1 MKMDNGAHYFR
12 CDLQVHSPRD
22 LRWTGKECVS
32 PDERRAYA
40 EALVQACREKKVQ
53 GIAITDHH
61 DMAFAEFVRRAAQEE
76 VDDAGK
82 AILPANRL
90 VVFPGM
96 ELTLGVPC
104 QALLLFDAD
113 FPEDMF
119 SLATTALALNPS
131 AATESRTAA
140 INRLNHIQSLVDLK
154 RELDKHEYLRG
165 RYIVFPNVG
174 ENGEFSMLRK
184 GLAGKYAEMPC
195 VGGYVDGSIT
205 KLGKGNQ
212 TIVGGGAKEWGHKR
226 IALFQTS
233 DNRFEDHRDL
243 AKSST
248 WIKWAAPTAEALRQA
263 CLAQE
268 SRVSQ
273 DQPVMPEAVVTGIT
287 LSNSTFLGPV
297 ELELNPQYS
306 TLIGGR
312 GTGKST
318 ILEYIRW
325 ALCDQPPDMGD
336 EDAPNYQAR
345 RARLIEQTLKSVN
358 ASVDVRF
365 LVNEVPHVVRRRS
378 EDGSLSIKVGNDDF
392 RECTEDEVR
401 TLLPIQAYS
410 QKQLSD
416 VSVRT
421 KELTRFVTSPVRA
434 QLRQIRS
441 RVDEA
446 ASRVRQTYAT
456 RLRQRTLTGEI
467 ERRNLE
473 QQSLQEQADAVRAI
487 LSDLSEEDRAL
498 LDKGKSYDAG
508 DGIIESW
515 LSDLKSLKDDAARLQ
530 QSVRSDLGA
539 APLAATEPHGDVMK
553 AALDEY
559 ADVMKDADGLL
570 EQIIKKA
577 GAALGSAENPASDSP
592 WAQWRKASADF
603 RTAYQ
608 AAVQRSSAQRERVE
622 QLQAIEARLAAHS
635 RGTRKLQDELKSL
648 QAAEAHYIEQ
658 RAAWLQALRE
668 QDEVLSAQCRKL
680 TENAGGA
687 IRATVRRF
695 ANGDTFIRRLRDS
708 LSGSSIR
715 REKLEALGE
724 AISAAGDPGQKWA
737 EIVGDLERLAEF
749 SPERDGADKRPDTP
763 SLAAAGLTA
772 ADLTRLGGR
781 LSTEDWLS
789 LSLTEIESKPV
800 FEYRSREGDYIEF
813 QNASAGQQATALLK
827 SLLNQPGPPLLIDQP
842 EEDLDNPVMP
852 EIVEHLWKAKTR
864 RQIIFVSHNANLV
877 VNGDAELVV
886 WCDYR
891 KAGDQ
896 SLGKIAGEGA
906 IDIPEIREAIERV
919 MEGGEAAFKLR
930 KEKYGF

>member
-1 MKMDNGAHYFR
+1 MDKGAHYYR
-12 CDLQVHSPRD
+12 CDLQVHTPRD

-32 PDERRAYA
+32 PEDRYTYA
-40 EALVQACREKKVQ
+40 QSLVRSCREKKIQ
-53 GIAITDHH
+53 GLAITDHH
-61 DMAFAEFVRRAAQEE
+61 DMVLASFVRRAAQEE
-76 VDDAGK
+76 TDDAGK
-82 AILPANRL
+82 PLPPEKRL
-90 VVFPGM
+90 IIFPGM

-104 QALLLFDAD
+104 QALLIFDAD
-113 FPEDMF
+113 FPDDMF
-119 SLATTALALNPS
+119 PLATTALELNPS
-131 AATESRTAA
+131 AATESRTATV
-140 INRLNHIQSLVDLK
+140 NRLNHIPSLVDLK
-154 RELDKHEYLRG
+154 SELDKHAYLRG

-174 ENGEFSMLRK
+174 DNGEFSLLRK
-184 GLAGKYAEMPC
+184 GPAGKYSEMPC
-195 VGGYVDGSIT
+195 VGGYVDGNIT
-205 KLGKGNQ
+205 KLGAGNQ
-212 TIVGGGAKEWGHKR
+212 KIVSGEAKEWGHKR

-243 AKSST
+243 GKSST
-248 WIKWAAPTAEALRQA
+248 WIKWTTPTAEALRQA

-273 DQPVMPEAVVTGIT
+273 DQPRLPEAVITGIT
-287 LSNSTFLGPV
+287 FSNSTFLGPV
-297 ELELNPQYS
+297 DVDLNPQYS
-306 TLIGGR
+306 ALIGGR

-318 ILEYIRW
+318 ILEYVRW

-345 RARLIEQTLKSVN
+345 RARLIEQTLRSVN

-365 LVNEVPHVVRRRS
+365 LINEVPHVVRRRS
-378 EDGSLSIKVGNDDF
+378 EDASLSIKIGNDEF

-421 KELTRFVTSPVRA
+421 NELTRFVTSPVRA

-441 RVDEA
+441 RLDEA
-446 ASRVRQTYAT
+446 ASRVRQTYTT
-456 RLRQRTLTGEI
+456 RLRQRTLAAEI

-473 QQSLQEQADAVRAI
+473 QRSLQGQVDAVRAT
-487 LSDLSEEDRAL
+487 LTDLSEEDRAL

-508 DGIIESW
+508 NAVIETW
-515 LSDLKSLKDDAARLQ
+515 MSDLKSLKDGAAQLQ
-530 QSVRSDLGA
+530 QTVRSDLDA
-539 APLAATEPHGDVMK
+539 APAAAAEPHGDILK
-553 AALDEY
+553 AASAEY
-559 ADVMKDADGLL
+559 TAAMKEADGLL
-570 EQIIKKA
+570 EQIIKRA
-577 GAALGSAENPASDSP
+577 AAALNSADDPASGSP
-592 WAQWRKASADF
+592 WTQWRKASSDF
-603 RTAYQ
+603 RTAYN

-622 QLQAIEARLAAHS
+622 QLQAIETRLTAHG
-635 RGTRKLQDELKSL
+635 RETRKLQDELKSL
-648 QAAEAHYIEQ
+648 QAAEAQYAEQ
-658 RAAWLQALRE
+658 RAAWLQALGE
-668 QDEVLSAQCRKL
+668 YDDVLSSQCRTL

-687 IRATVRRF
+687 IRASVRRF
-695 ANGDTFIRRLRDS
+695 ANGDAFVARLRDS
-708 LSGSSIR
+708 MSGSNIR
-715 REKLEALGE
+715 REKLDMLGA
-724 AISAAGDPGQKWA
+724 AIVAAADPEQKWV
-737 EIVGDLERLAEF
+737 EIVADLEKLAEF
-749 SPERDGADKRPDTP
+749 NLERDGADKRPNTP
-763 SLAAAGLTA
+763 SLAAAGMTA
-772 ADLTRLGGR
+772 ADLARLGGR
-781 LSTEDWLS
+781 LSTDDWLS
-789 LSLTEIESKPV
+789 LSLIEIDSKPV

-852 EIVEHLWKAKTR
+852 EIVEHLWQAKTR
-864 RQIIFVSHNANLV
+864 RQIVFASHNANLV

-906 IDIPEIREAIERV
+906 IDVSDIRDAIKRV

>member
-1 MKMDNGAHYFR
+1 MDKGAHYYR
-12 CDLQVHSPRD
+12 CDLQVHTPRD

-32 PDERRAYA
+32 REDRRAYA
-40 EALVQACREKKVQ
+40 ETLVRACREKNVQ
-53 GIAITDHH
+53 GVAITDHH
-61 DMAFAEFVRRAAQEE
+61 DMAFAGFVRRAAQEE
-76 VDDAGK
+76 TDEAGK
-82 AILPANRL
+82 PLPPEKRL

-104 QALLLFDAD
+104 QALLIFDAD
-113 FPEDMF
+113 FPDDMF
-119 SLATTALALNPS
+119 ALATTALALNPS

-140 INRLNHIQSLVDLK
+140 INRLNHIPSLVKLK
-154 RELDKHEYLRG
+154 DELDKHEYLKG

-174 ENGEFSMLRK
+174 EGGEFSLLRK

-195 VGGYVDGSIT
+195 VGGYVDGGIT

-212 TIVGGGAKEWGHKR
+212 NIVSGGAKEWGHKR

-273 DQPVMPEAVVTGIT
+273 EQPRLPEAVITGIT
-287 LSNSTFLGPV
+287 ISNSTFLGPV
-297 ELELNPQYS
+297 DLELNPQYS

-345 RARLIEQTLKSVN
+345 RVRLIEQTLKNVN

-378 EDGSLSIKVGNDDF
+378 EDGSLSIKVGNDEF
-392 RECTEDEVR
+392 RACTEDEVR
-401 TLLPIQAYS
+401 TLLPVQAYS

-421 KELTRFVTSPVRA
+421 NELTRFVTSPVRA
-434 QLRQIRS
+434 QLRHIRS
-441 RVDEA
+441 RLDEA
-446 ASRVRQTYAT
+446 ASKVRQTYAI
-456 RLRQRTLTGEI
+456 RLRQRTLAAEI

-473 QQSLQEQADAVRAI
+473 QRSLQEQADAVRAT
-487 LSDLSEEDRAL
+487 LTDLSEEDRAL

-508 DGIIESW
+508 DAIIESW
-515 LSDLKSLKDDAARLQ
+515 ISDLKSLKDGAVQLQ
-530 QSVRSDLGA
+530 QTVRSDLGA
-539 APLAATEPHGDVMK
+539 APAAAAEPHGDILK
-553 AALDEY
+553 SALAEY
-559 ADVMKDADGLL
+559 TAIMTDADGLL
-570 EQIIKKA
+570 DQIIKRA
-577 GAALGSAENPASDSP
+577 TGALNSADDPASGSP
-592 WAQWRKASADF
+592 WSQWRKASADF
-603 RTAYQ
+603 RAAYN
-608 AAVQRSSAQRERVE
+608 AAVQRSSAHKERVE
-622 QLQAIEARLAAHS
+622 QLQAIEARLAAHI
-635 RGTRKLQDELKSL
+635 RETRKLQDELKSL
-648 QAAEAHYIEQ
+648 QAAEAQYVEQ

-668 QDEVLSAQCRKL
+668 QDDVLSTQCRAL
-680 TENAGGA
+680 TENAAGA
-687 IRATVRRF
+687 IRASVCRF
-695 ANGDTFIRRLRDS
+695 ANSDAFLARLRDS
-708 LSGSSIR
+708 LSGSNIR
-715 REKLEALGE
+715 REKLEALGA
-724 AISAAGDPGQKWA
+724 AIIGAADPEQKWA
-737 EIVGDLERLAEF
+737 EIVADLEKLAEF
-749 SPERDGADKRPDTP
+749 NLERDGADKRPDTP

-772 ADLTRLGGR
+772 ADMTRLGGR

-800 FEYRSREGDYIEF
+800 FEYRPREGDYIKF

-864 RQIIFVSHNANLV
+864 RQIIFASHNANLV

-906 IDIPEIREAIERV
+906 IDVPDIREAIKRV

>member
-1 MKMDNGAHYFR
+1 MDKGAHFYR
-12 CDLQVHSPRD
+12 CDLQVHTPRD
-22 LRWTGKECVS
+22 LRWTGKECVT
-32 PDERRAYA
+32 DEERRTYA
-40 EALVQACREKKVQ
+40 DALVRSCREKDIQ

-61 DMAFAEFVRRAAQEE
+61 DMAFAGFVRRATQDETD
-76 VDDAGK
+76 VSGK
-82 AILPANRL
+82 ALSPEKRL

-104 QALLLFDAD
+104 QALLIFDAD
-113 FPEDMF
+113 FPDDMF
-119 SLATTALALNPS
+119 SLATTALTLTPN

-140 INRLNHIQSLVDLK
+140 INRLNHIQSLVALK
-154 RELDKHEYLRG
+154 SELDKHEYLRG

-174 ENGEFSMLRK
+174 ESGEFSLLRK

-205 KLGKGNQ
+205 KLGTGNQ
-212 TIVGGGAKEWGHKR
+212 KIVAGEAKEWGHKR

-273 DQPVMPEAVVTGIT
+273 DQPRMPEAVITGIT

-325 ALCDQPPDMGD
+325 ALCDQPPTMGD

-378 EDGSLSIKVGNDDF
+378 EDGSLSIKVGSDEF
-392 RECTEDEVR
+392 RECKEDEVR

-421 KELTRFVTSPVRA
+421 NELTRFVTSPVRA

-441 RVDEA
+441 RLDEA

-456 RLRQRTLTGEI
+456 RLRLRSLSSDI
-467 ERRNLE
+467 ERRNFE
-473 QQSLQEQADAVRAI
+473 QRSLQEQADAVRAT
-487 LSDLSEEDRAL
+487 LTDLSEEDRAL
-498 LDKGKSYDAG
+498 LNKGKSYDAG

-515 LSDLKSLKDDAARLQ
+515 LSDLSSLKDSAAQIQ
-530 QSVRSDLGA
+530 QTVRSDLAA
-539 APLAATEPHGDVMK
+539 APPAGAGPHSDIMNT
-553 AALDEY
+553 ASAEY
-559 ADVMKDADGLL
+559 AGLMKEADELL
-570 EQIIKKA
+570 EQIIQKVSA
-577 GAALGSAENPASDSP
+577 TLTSAENPDSGSA
-592 WAQWRKASADF
+592 WAQWRKESADF
-603 RTAYQ
+603 RAAYN
-608 AAVQRSSAQRERVE
+608 AAVQRSSAQRERIE
-622 QLQAIEARLAAHS
+622 QLQAIEARLAAHI
-635 RGTRKLQDELKSL
+635 RETRKLQDELKSL
-648 QAAEAHYIEQ
+648 QTAEALYTEQ
-658 RAAWLQALRE
+658 RTAWLQALRE
-668 QDEVLSAQCRKL
+668 QGEVLNTQCRAL
-680 TENAGGA
+680 TESAGGA
-687 IRATVRRF
+687 IRASMRRF
-695 ANGDTFIRRLRDS
+695 ANCDAFVGRLRDC
-708 LSGSSIR
+708 LSGSNIR
-715 REKLEALGE
+715 REKLEALGAAVIE
-724 AISAAGDPGQKWA
+724 ADDPEQKWT
-737 EIVGDLERLAEF
+737 EIVGDLEKLAEF
-749 SPERDGADKRPDTP
+749 NLERDGADKRPDTP
-763 SLAAAGLTA
+763 SVAAAGLTA

-852 EIVEHLWKAKTR
+852 EIVEHLWRAKTR
-864 RQIIFVSHNANLV
+864 RQIIFASHNANLV

-906 IDIPEIREAIERV
+906 IDVSEIREAIKRV

>member
-1 MKMDNGAHYFR
+1 MDKGAHYYR
-12 CDLQVHSPRD
+12 CDLQVHTPRD

-32 PDERRAYA
+32 PEDRGAYA
-40 EALVQACREKKVQ
+40 EALVRACREKKLR

-61 DMAFAEFVRRAAQEE
+61 DMAFAGFVRRAAQEE
-76 VDDAGK
+76 TDDTGK
-82 AILPANRL
+82 PLPPGKRL

-104 QALLLFDAD
+104 QALLIFDAD
-113 FPEDMF
+113 FPDDMF
-119 SLATTALALNPS
+119 SLATTALALNPN
-131 AATESRTAA
+131 AATESRTTA
-140 INRLNHIQSLVDLK
+140 ISRLNHIQSLVDLK
-154 RELDKHEYLRG
+154 AELDKHEYLRG

-174 ENGEFSMLRK
+174 ENGDFSLLRK

-195 VGGYVDGSIT
+195 VGGYMDGSIT

-212 TIVGGGAKEWGHKR
+212 TIVSGGAKEWGHKR

-233 DNRFEDHRDL
+233 DNRFADHRDL
-243 AKSST
+243 ARSST

-273 DQPVMPEAVVTGIT
+273 DQPRMPEAVITGIT
-287 LSNSTFLGPV
+287 ISNSTFLGPV
-297 ELELNPQYS
+297 DLELNPQYS

-378 EDGSLSIKVGNDDF
+378 EDGSLSIKVGNDEF

-421 KELTRFVTSPVRA
+421 NELTRFVTSPVRA

-441 RVDEA
+441 RLDEA

-456 RLRQRTLTGEI
+456 RLRQRTLAAEI

-473 QQSLQEQADAVRAI
+473 QRSLQEQADAVRAT
-487 LSDLSEEDRAL
+487 LTDLSEEDRAL

-508 DGIIESW
+508 DGTIESW
-515 LSDLKSLKDDAARLQ
+515 MSDLNSLKDGAAQLQ
-530 QSVRSDLGA
+530 QTVQSDLAA
-539 APLAATEPHGDVMK
+539 APAAAAEPHGDILK
-553 AALDEY
+553 AAAAEH
-559 ADVMKDADGLL
+559 AGIMKEADGLL
-570 EQIIKKA
+570 QQIIKKA
-577 GAALGSAENPASDSP
+577 DAALNFDENPASGSP

-603 RTAYQ
+603 RTAYN

-622 QLQAIEARLAAHS
+622 QLQTIEARFAAHA
-635 RGTRKLQDELKSL
+635 RETRKLQDELKSL
-648 QAAEAHYIEQ
+648 QAAEAHYTEQ
-658 RAAWLQALRE
+658 RSAWLQALRE
-668 QDEVLSAQCRKL
+668 QDEVLSAQCRAL
-680 TENAGGA
+680 MENAGGA
-687 IRATVRRF
+687 IRASVRRF
-695 ANGDTFIRRLRDS
+695 ANGDGFIARLRDS
-708 LSGSSIR
+708 LSGSNIR
-715 REKLEALGE
+715 RDKLEALG
-724 AISAAGDPGQKWA
+724 AAVIAADDPEQKWA
-737 EIVGDLERLAEF
+737 EIVGDLEKLAEF
-749 SPERDGADKRPDTP
+749 NLERDGADKRPDTP
-763 SLAAAGLTA
+763 SLAAAGLTL

-864 RQIIFVSHNANLV
+864 RQIIFASHNANLV

-906 IDIPEIREAIERV
+906 IDVPEIREAIKRV